1 MRLAHKGEYAMRVH
15 WLSLVLLLALAVASC
30 VPSAPETKSLPLN
43 TQEVP
48 SEQPSPTSK
57 TSNEN
62 PIQLMSTPESTQ
74 MPSTPPPAEKFVS
87 LAKKDLAERL
97 KIAVDEI
104 NLVNT
109 TEMTWPN
116 ASLGC
121 PSPGKVYAQG
131 RVPGYQIRLETG
143 GLEYVYNTDLVGQV
157 VLCPQYDPDNPASL
171 IPSARTPQIGVP
183 IK

>member
-1 MRLAHKGEYAMRVH
+1 MKIR
-15 WLSLVLLLALAVASC
+15 WLSLILLLSLTLASC
-30 VPSAPETKSLPLN
+30 VPSEAEPSPSN
-43 TQEVP
+43 PQEAP
-48 SEQPSPTSK
+48 SEEPSSIST
-57 TSNEN
+57 EN
-62 PIQLMSTPESTQ
+62 PLQFNNTPESTE
-74 MPSTPPPAEKFVS
+74 MSSNPPPAEKFVS
-87 LAKKDLAERL
+87 LTKQELAKHL

-104 NLVNT
+104 TLVST

-116 ASLGC
+116 AALGC

-131 RVPGYQIRLETG
+131 KVPGYQIRLETG
-143 GLEYVYNTDLVGQV
+143 GVEYVYNTDLLGQV